1 MNLAE
6 LNIMPALPEI
16 ILLVVLCSVLLVDLF
31 VSDKSRWITYVLS
44 VVGVAVTAVAQV
56 AIWNGQPELAFH
68 GMFVNDGMSQLA
80 KLVMYV
86 AVILVFVYSYNYLKA
101 RNIFQGEF
109 FSLTLFALLGMNIM
123 VSAENFI
130 VLYVGLELLS
140 LALYALVA
148 FRRNDVRA
156 SEAGLKYFV
165 LGALA
170 SGLFLYGVSF
180 IYGATGS
187 LYINDVLN
195 ALYSGQNP
203 WLARLGLIFI
213 VVGIAFKF
221 GAVPFHMWVP
231 DVYEGAPTAVSALV
245 GSAPKVATVVFAFR
259 ILVTGL
265 GTSAEQWSMMLLLIG
280 AASLLI
286 GNLSAIKQTNVK
298 RMLGYSTVSHMGFIL
313 LAFAAKNQLG
323 IQAAMYYAITYL
335 LMSLVAFG
343 ILMALSNREKECE
356 TLDDLAGLN
365 QRSPWLAL
373 MMLLAMFSMAGIPPL
388 MGFYAKL
395 SVLEALVTQAMAMV
409 DTPFYAAYVGVSIF
423 AVVMSLI
430 GAFYYLRVVKVMYFD
445 QPQEGAVKTW
455 NLGFDG
461 KLLLSVNALLL
472 LLWGIM
478 PETVANWC
486 VQALTFALAS

>member
-6 LNIMPALPEI
+6 LNVMPALPEM

-31 VSDKSRWITYVLS
+31 VSDKNRIITYFLS
-44 VVGVAVTAVAQV
+44 IIGVAITAIAQV
-56 AIWNGQPELAFH
+56 YSWNGVPAEAFH
-68 GMFVNDGMSQLA
+68 GMFVNDGMAQLA

-86 AVILVFVYSYNYLKA
+86 AVILTFVYSREYLKA
-101 RNIFQGEF
+101 RNIYQGEF
-109 FSLTLFALLGMNIM
+109 FTLILFGLLGMNIM
-123 VSAENFI
+123 VSANHF
-130 VLYVGLELLS
+130 VTLYIGLELLS

-148 FRRNDVRA
+148 FRRDDVRA
-156 SEAGLKYFV
+156 SEAGLKFFV

-180 IYGATGS
+180 IYGATGT
-187 LYINDVLN
+187 LYMGDVLN
-195 ALYSGQNP
+195 ALNDGANP

-213 VVGIAFKF
+213 VVGVAFKF

-231 DVYEGAPTAVSALV
+231 DVYEGAPTAVSTFV
-245 GSAPKVATVVFAFR
+245 GSAPKVATTVFAFR

-265 GTSAEQWSMMLLLIG
+265 GVSVEQWSMMFILLG
-280 AASLLI
+280 VASLFV

-313 LAFAAKNQLG
+313 LAFAAGSTLG
-323 IQAAMYYAITYL
+323 FQAAMYYSITYA

-343 ILMALSNREKECE
+343 ILMALSTREKECE
-356 TLDDLAGLN
+356 NLDDLAGLN

-395 SVLEALVTQAMAMV
+395 SVLDALVSTAMNMQ
-409 DTPFYAAYVGVSIF
+409 DSPFYMVYIATSIF
-423 AVVMSLI
+423 AVIMSLV

-445 QPQEGAVKTW
+445 DPAENAVKSW
-455 NLGFDG
+455 NLGFDA
-461 KLLLSVNALLL
+461 KVLLSINALLL
-472 LLWGIM
+472 LVWGIM
-478 PETVANWC
+478 PETVVNWC
-486 VQALTFALAS
+486 VQAINTAF